1 MATPELRHTD
11 GSRVL
16 YADVRP
22 YAVPTALTDLD
33 GPTSGKVELPSWLAW
48 GPRRVYDLANRAD
61 QCRLYEIVLHE
72 AADPTELANFVNDAL
87 LRELWPDLWLPR
99 QLRER
104 WETAFPE
111 LTHR

>member
-1 MATPELRHTD
+1 MATSEPRHTD
-11 GSRVL
+11 GSRLL

-22 YAVPTALTDLD
+22 YTVATALTDLD
-33 GPTSGKVELPSWLAW
+33 GPTFGKVELPSWIAW
-48 GPRRVYDLANRAD
+48 GPRRVYDLADCAD

-72 AADPTELANFVNDAL
+72 AADPTELATFVNGAL

-104 WETAFPE
+104 WEATFPE
-111 LTHR
+111 LAHR